1 MSTPQPNI
9 DSRPPSTSR
18 LLPAAQEDAPPNKAK
33 PLKSHS
39 ISPRFCAC
47 QVCADV
53 QTAQLKYVPRTLL
66 GKNRGDSVSEAL
78 IRTLGFCQQ
87 HTSDLSIELAGSTV
101 FRTRATTAIDWF
113 EQIFAAL
120 PQTTDKVRAMV
131 FGARHRCP
139 ACSYRN
145 QREGQSLSR
154 FFRSLPEDRKA
165 SDRLV
170 ATQLCLQHL
179 RAALTSASVEPVAQ
193 ALRIARSRI
202 RSLDERYGAWSLSG
216 QPLTR
221 VPSLFSL
228 EHTSLLEEL
237 VRADLRDVPTGSRNP
252 APHYPLDAISSTTTG
267 CVICDAV
274 ISAHKLWHKRLVHAV
289 EQQQP
294 LWLVSPTCAR
304 HVAEVL
310 MSPGEDCQ
318 YAAWSSHKNMLVKSI
333 KQRLHKTPQSARR
346 LRRSASWNLP
356 PINEVL
362 DNERALEAMDEEDI
376 ELDSAPS
383 PDAGCPA
390 CDVEA
395 IAQMKVLL
403 RTSRRLH
410 QGVSPSEVCMKHFA
424 EIFILEPDQVARR
437 YLVASQVRRLRRLVE
452 RDPVGAFGTFS

>member
-1 MSTPQPNI
+1 MSTTQPHI
-9 DSRPPSTSR
+9 DSRPPLTSR
-18 LLPAAQEDAPPNKAK
+18 LLAVAKEDAPPNKAK
-33 PLKSHS
+33 PLKSRS

-53 QTAQLKYVPRTLL
+53 QTAQLKYVPGTLL
-66 GKNRGDSVSEAL
+66 GKNRGNSVSEAL
-78 IRTLGFCQQ
+78 VRTLGFCQQ

-228 EHTSLLEEL
+228 ERTALLEAL
-237 VRADLRDVPTGSRNP
+237 VRADIRDVSAGIHDHPDS
-252 APHYPLDAISSTTTG
+252 YQDDAISGTTTG
-267 CVICDAV
+267 CVICDAIV
-274 ISAHKLWHKRLVHAV
+274 SAHNLWRERLVRAV
-289 EQQQP
+289 AQQQP

-318 YAAWSSHKNMLVKSI
+318 YAAWSSHKSMLVKSI
-333 KQRLHKTPQSARR
+333 KQRLHKAPQSARR
-346 LRRSASWNLP
+346 LRRSASWNLTP
-356 PINEVL
+356 TNEVP
-362 DNERALEAMDEEDI
+362 DNERPLEGMDAEDI
-376 ELDSAPS
+376 ALDAPPS

-390 CDVEA
+390 CDAEA
-395 IAQMKVLL
+395 IAQMKALL
-403 RTSRRLH
+403 WVSRRLH
-410 QGVSPSEVCMKHFA
+410 QGVSSDEVCLKHFA
-424 EIFILEPDQVARR
+424 EIFILEPDHVARR
-437 YLVASQVRRLRRLVE
+437 NLVASQVRRLRRLVE